1 MGNVTDVFFCFQ
13 DEATRIANLD
23 TSFAVTN
30 EGATG
35 AAKARQD
42 AAMAAARSAAFRYG
56 AADRPPPLDS
66 YGQPLVHNNNDA
78 STKLRLNLALLNRP
92 EGEGLD
98 ERRLPV
104 PAVGD
109 DVDLVSGLR
118 KEQLDA
124 AARRAMIDQKMM
136 RQRGDAGLAKGE
148 VRLFLFSTRAIILTS
163 CAIYG

>member
-1 MGNVTDVFFCFQ
+1 
-13 DEATRIANLD
+13 
-23 TSFAVTN
+23 
-30 EGATG
+30 
-35 AAKARQD
+35 
-42 AAMAAARSAAFRYG
+42 MAAARSAVFRYG

-66 YGQPLVHNNNDA
+66 YGQPLAHNNDDA

-148 VRLFLFSTRAIILTS
+148 VRVYFYFPQWQLD
-163 CAIYG
+163 

>member
-1 MGNVTDVFFCFQ
+1 
-13 DEATRIANLD
+13 
-23 TSFAVTN
+23 
-30 EGATG
+30 
-35 AAKARQD
+35 
-42 AAMAAARSAAFRYG
+42 MAAARSAAFRYG

-66 YGQPLVHNNNDA
+66 YGQPLAHNNDDA
-78 STKLRLNLALLNRP
+78 STKLRLNLALLNRT
-92 EGEGLD
+92 EGEGPLVAT

>member
-1 MGNVTDVFFCFQ
+1 
-13 DEATRIANLD
+13 
-23 TSFAVTN
+23 
-30 EGATG
+30 
-35 AAKARQD
+35 
-42 AAMAAARSAAFRYG
+42 MAAARSAAFRYG

-66 YGQPLVHNNNDA
+66 YGQPLAHNNDDA

>member
-1 MGNVTDVFFCFQ
+1 M
-13 DEATRIANLD
+13 RIANLD

-35 AAKARQD
+35 AAKARQG
-42 AAMAAARSAAFRYG
+42 AAMAAARSASFRYG

-66 YGQPLVHNNNDA
+66 YGQPLAHNDA
-78 STKLRLNLALLNRP
+78 NTKLRLNLSLLNRP

-109 DVDLVSGLR
+109 DVDLVRGLR
-118 KEQLDA
+118 KEQMDA
-124 AARRAMIDQKMM
+124 AARRVMIDQKMM
-136 RQRGDAGLAKGE
+136 RERGDAGLAKGE
-148 VRLFLFSTRAIILTS
+148 VSLFLFPQGQLD
-163 CAIYG
+163 

>member
-1 MGNVTDVFFCFQ
+1 
-13 DEATRIANLD
+13 
-23 TSFAVTN
+23 
-30 EGATG
+30 
-35 AAKARQD
+35 
-42 AAMAAARSAAFRYG
+42 MAAARSAAFRYG

-66 YGQPLVHNNNDA
+66 YGQPLAHNNNDA
-78 STKLRLNLALLNRP
+78 STKLRLNLASLNRN

-148 VRLFLFSTRAIILTS
+148 VRLFLFSTMAIRLTS

>member
-1 MGNVTDVFFCFQ
+1 
-13 DEATRIANLD
+13 
-23 TSFAVTN
+23 
-30 EGATG
+30 
-35 AAKARQD
+35 
-42 AAMAAARSAAFRYG
+42 MAAARSAAFRYG

-66 YGQPLVHNNNDA
+66 YGQPLAHNNDDA
-78 STKLRLNLALLNRP
+78 STKLRLNLASLNRN
-92 EGEGLD
+92 EGEGLNLQSLSQP

>member
-66 YGQPLVHNNNDA
+66 YGQPLAHNNDDA

>member
-1 MGNVTDVFFCFQ
+1 
-13 DEATRIANLD
+13 
-23 TSFAVTN
+23 
-30 EGATG
+30 
-35 AAKARQD
+35 
-42 AAMAAARSAAFRYG
+42 MAAARSAAFRYG

-66 YGQPLVHNNNDA
+66 YGQPLAHNNDDA
-78 STKLRLNLALLNRP
+78 STKLRLNLASLNRT
-92 EGEGLD
+92 EGEGLE

-163 CAIYG
+163 CDIYG

>member
-1 MGNVTDVFFCFQ
+1 M
-13 DEATRIANLD
+13 
-23 TSFAVTN
+23 
-30 EGATG
+30 
-35 AAKARQD
+35 AAARS
-42 AAMAAARSAAFRYG
+42 AARSAAFRYG

-66 YGQPLVHNNNDA
+66 YGQPLTVHNDA

-148 VRLFLFSTRAIILTS
+148 VRLFLFSTMAIRLTS

>member
-1 MGNVTDVFFCFQ
+1 
-13 DEATRIANLD
+13 
-23 TSFAVTN
+23 
-30 EGATG
+30 
-35 AAKARQD
+35 
-42 AAMAAARSAAFRYG
+42 MAAARSAAFRYG

-66 YGQPLVHNNNDA
+66 YGQPLAHNNNDA

-148 VRLFLFSTRAIILTS
+148 VRLFLFSTRAINLTS

>member
-66 YGQPLVHNNNDA
+66 YGQPLAHNNNDA

>member
-1 MGNVTDVFFCFQ
+1 M
-13 DEATRIANLD
+13 RIANLD

-35 AAKARQD
+35 AAKARQG
-42 AAMAAARSAAFRYG
+42 AAMAAARSASFRYG

-66 YGQPLVHNNNDA
+66 YGQPLAHNDA
-78 STKLRLNLALLNRP
+78 NTKLRLNLSLLNRP

-136 RQRGDAGLAKGE
+136 RERGDSGLAKGE
-148 VRLFLFSTRAIILTS
+148 VSLFLFPQ
-163 CAIYG
+163 GQFD

>member
-1 MGNVTDVFFCFQ
+1 
-13 DEATRIANLD
+13 
-23 TSFAVTN
+23 
-30 EGATG
+30 
-35 AAKARQD
+35 
-42 AAMAAARSAAFRYG
+42 MAAARSAAFRYG

-66 YGQPLVHNNNDA
+66 YGQPLAHNNDDA
-78 STKLRLNLALLNRP
+78 STKLRLNLASLNRT
-92 EGEGLD
+92 EGEGLE

-148 VRLFLFSTRAIILTS
+148 VRLFLFSTRAIRLTS

>member
-1 MGNVTDVFFCFQ
+1 
-13 DEATRIANLD
+13 
-23 TSFAVTN
+23 
-30 EGATG
+30 
-35 AAKARQD
+35 
-42 AAMAAARSAAFRYG
+42 MAAARSAAFRYG

-66 YGQPLVHNNNDA
+66 YGQPLSVNNNDA

-148 VRLFLFSTRAIILTS
+148 VRLFLFSTMAIRLTS

>member
-1 MGNVTDVFFCFQ
+1 
-13 DEATRIANLD
+13 
-23 TSFAVTN
+23 
-30 EGATG
+30 
-35 AAKARQD
+35 
-42 AAMAAARSAAFRYG
+42 MAAARSAAFRYG

-66 YGQPLVHNNNDA
+66 YGQPLAHNNDDA
-78 STKLRLNLALLNRP
+78 STKLRLNLALLNRN

>member
-1 MGNVTDVFFCFQ
+1 M
-13 DEATRIANLD
+13 RIANLD

-66 YGQPLVHNNNDA
+66 YGQPLAHNNNDA

-148 VRLFLFSTRAIILTS
+148 VRLFLFSTMAIRLTS

>member
-1 MGNVTDVFFCFQ
+1 
-13 DEATRIANLD
+13 
-23 TSFAVTN
+23 
-30 EGATG
+30 
-35 AAKARQD
+35 
-42 AAMAAARSAAFRYG
+42 MAAARSAAFRYG

-66 YGQPLVHNNNDA
+66 YGQPLIANDA
-78 STKLRLNLALLNRP
+78 STKLRLNLALLNRT
-92 EGEGLD
+92 EGEGLNLQSLNQP